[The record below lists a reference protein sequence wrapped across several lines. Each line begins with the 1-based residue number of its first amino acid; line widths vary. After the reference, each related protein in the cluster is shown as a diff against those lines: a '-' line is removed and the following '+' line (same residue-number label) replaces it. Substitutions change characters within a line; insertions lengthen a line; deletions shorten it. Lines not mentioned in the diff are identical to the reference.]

1 MWKWRQPIF
10 LRPPH
15 FAGVRRGTGLGRK
28 MGAGGGGERGG
39 LTPPIRDKGAGRS
52 NPYLSRLLDFCF
64 CAGRDSSASAF
75 CGLAANSREPIR
87 RPRMLYGA
95 DGVAWVGSCRDFS
108 DLLQIWIIAEYT
120 FFIYKFNNTLH
131 RSCYSFYVGV
141 PLFFACFTLW
151 ISFVHSLGCP
161 RLYLGVL

>member
-1 MWKWRQPIF
+1 
-10 LRPPH
+10 
-15 FAGVRRGTGLGRK
+15 

-95 DGVAWVGSCRDFS
+95 DGIAWVGSCFCGC
-108 DLLQIWIIAEYT
+108 LIIA
-120 FFIYKFNNTLH
+120 FGHGADGIAWVG
-131 RSCYSFYVGV
+131 SCFCGCLIFALGRGLTARRQLFAAL
-141 PLFFACFTLW
+141 PL
-151 ISFVHSLGCP
+151 IRGS
-161 RLYLGVL
+161 R